1 MTLDIA
7 MVLGILA
14 VALVLFVTEKLRMDL
29 VALLVLGAIA
39 VTGLVTTAEA
49 LSGFSNPAVITVW
62 AMFIL
67 SAGLTSTGVAGVI
80 GRQVMRF
87 AGRGEGRVVLVIMLT
102 AAFLSA
108 FMNNIGVAAL
118 MLPVTMDIAR
128 RSGRAPSRL
137 LMPLAYGSLLGGL
150 ATLIGTPP
158 NLLVSDALRAR
169 GLETFQLFD
178 FTPVGGAVALAG
190 ILFVALAGRRLLPL
204 RDIGKESSAS
214 DLVDL
219 EEQYAV
225 NERTVSMRLPAD
237 SPLDGMTLSRSRLGA
252 ATGLNV
258 VAVLRDGRTWAAPD
272 PGFIIHGGDR
282 LVVEGRLDRFTELS
296 GWHGLEIEDED
307 LGPDGIV
314 SRDIGLAELRL
325 APGSSL
331 VGRTLGQARVR
342 TELDLIVLALM
353 RDSDAIQVRLAST
366 ILRAGDHLLVQGRR
380 DRLEEIASS
389 KDFERTEPADRAE
402 LLRRFDLQ
410 EQIFVVRVPQGSV
423 LRDRSL
429 AESRVGNAVG
439 LGVLGI
445 IRGGE
450 TRLLPDPQ
458 EKLDEGD
465 RLIVWGDRRDLEV
478 FRGLQ
483 QIEVEKQPPPR
494 IASLVSEETGLE
506 EALLSPRTTL
516 VGKTLRDI
524 AFRDRYGLQVLALL
538 REGRVIRS
546 GFREM
551 ALRFGDALLLIGRR
565 DKLAMLGRDPDFI
578 VLTRERELPRPGKA
592 TRAALIMAGILTP
605 VILGWLPISIAA
617 VIGAALM
624 VASRCLTMEEA
635 YRSIDW
641 KSVFLIAGMLPLGIA
656 MSETGAASF
665 LAKHVLVVTS
675 NLGPWGVI
683 LGLYLVTAL
692 ATMIVPT
699 AALVVL
705 MAPIALKTSADLGIS
720 PQTVMMAVGI
730 AASAS
735 FASPISH
742 PANVLVMAPGGY
754 RFADY
759 LKVGL
764 PLTLVAMLVAM
775 LLLPL
780 VWPLYG

>member
-1 MTLDIA
+1 
-7 MVLGILA
+7 
-14 VALVLFVTEKLRMDL
+14 
-29 VALLVLGAIA
+29 
-39 VTGLVTTAEA
+39 
-49 LSGFSNPAVITVW
+49 
-62 AMFIL
+62 
-67 SAGLTSTGVAGVI
+67 
-80 GRQVMRF
+80 
-87 AGRGEGRVVLVIMLT
+87 
-102 AAFLSA
+102 
-108 FMNNIGVAAL
+108 

-128 RSGRAPSRL
+128 RSGRPPSRL

-158 NLLVSDALRAR
+158 NLLVSDALRSR
-169 GLETFQLFD
+169 GLDTFQLFD
-178 FTPVGGAVALAG
+178 FTPVGGVVAVAG
-190 ILFVALAGRRLLPL
+190 ILFVVLAGRHLLPL
-204 RDIGKESSAS
+204 RDIGRESSAAG
-214 DLVDL
+214 LVDL

-225 NERTVSMRLPAD
+225 NERTVLMRVPAD
-237 SPLDGMTLSRSRLGA
+237 SPLDRMTLSGSRLGA

-258 VAVLRDGRTWAAPD
+258 VAVLREGRTWAAPD

-282 LVVEGRLDRFTELS
+282 LVVEGQLDRFTELS
-296 GWHGLEIEDED
+296 GWHEFAIEDEG
-307 LGPDGIV
+307 LGADGIV
-314 SRDIGLAELRL
+314 SRDIGVAELRIAL
-325 APGSSL
+325 GSSL
-331 VGRTLGQARVR
+331 VGQTLGRARVR
-342 TELDLIVLALM
+342 TRLGIIVLAVR
-353 RDSDAIQVRLAST
+353 RDSTLIHRGLTNTV
-366 ILRAGDHLLVQGRR
+366 LRDGDLLLVQGHRAG
-380 DRLEEIASS
+380 LEEIASS
-389 KDFERTEPADRAE
+389 TDFERTEPVDRAE
-402 LLRRFDLQ
+402 LFSRFDLQ
-410 EQIFVVRVPQGSV
+410 EQIFVVRVPDGSV
-423 LRDRSL
+423 LRNKSL
-429 AESRVGNAVG
+429 AESRVGNAFD

-458 EKLDEGD
+458 EKLEEGD
-465 RLIVWGDRRDLEV
+465 RLIVRGDRRDLDV

-483 QIEVEKQPPPR
+483 QIGVEQQPPPG

-516 VGKTLRDI
+516 AGKTLRDI
-524 AFRDRYGLQVLALL
+524 AFRERYGLQVLALL
-538 REGRVIRS
+538 REGRVHRS

-551 ALRFGDALLLIGRR
+551 VLRFGDALLLIGRR
-565 DKLAMLGRDPDFI
+565 DKLALLGRDPDFL
-578 VLTRERELPRPGKA
+578 VLTREREFPRPGKA
-592 TRAALIMAGILTP
+592 PRAALIMAGILTP

-665 LAKHVLVVTS
+665 LAKNVLAITS
-675 NLGPWGVI
+675 HLGPWGVI
-683 LGLYLVTAL
+683 FGLYLVTAL

-705 MAPIALKTSADLGIS
+705 MAPIALKTSADLGVS

-754 RFADY
+754 RFSDY

-764 PLTLVAMLVAM
+764 PLTLVVMLVAM

-780 VWPLYG
+780 VWPLHG